1 MRALVLAAALACV
14 AAPALAADPVE
25 GEWLTQS
32 GSAKVKIGPC
42 ANQAERMCGALSW
55 FRNAA
60 DAKAVDEHNP
70 NPSLKGRTMLGLPM
84 IWGFRPAAPGHWTGG
99 KIYDPQTGKT
109 YDSKLTVTGDG
120 NLKVEGCILMIC
132 QAQTWKRS

>member
-1 MRALVLAAALACV
+1 
-14 AAPALAADPVE
+14 
-25 GEWLTQS
+25 
-32 GSAKVKIGPC
+32 
-42 ANQAERMCGALSW
+42 
-55 FRNAA
+55 
-60 DAKAVDEHNP
+60 
-70 NPSLKGRTMLGLPM
+70 M